1 MALPVKTISI
11 AVLLICCGCGSP
23 RQRSAPPID
32 PALLMLAPSD
42 STSLLWIKMEKLVK
56 TPGFDYLAKSGMI
69 HDLLDLV
76 AAQTSFDPRKDFW
89 EMLFVSNGRDILMLA
104 RGQFAAMGMEPEF
117 KKQGSQRTA
126 YRGQT
131 FITTG
136 GAVLTFMSPSSIAVG
151 GREALQR
158 LVDERAER
166 RGGPPPALMARAEQI
181 DRKNQVWWALSAPAS
196 LLPRQIPSASGG
208 FSNILANLPRLL
220 NGVRMITGSLDL
232 SGGINA
238 AATADFEDG
247 SQARQSADA
256 LGAFLALARATVPKA
271 RTPQPGL
278 YDSVKID
285 RNDSAVR
292 ILIDAPMSVLIQS
305 FVL

>member
-1 MALPVKTISI
+1 MCLPVKTTWL
-11 AVLLICCGCGSP
+11 AVLFFFVGCASS
-23 RQRSAPPID
+23 RQRSGSPID

-42 STSLLWIKMEKLVK
+42 TSSLVWVKMEKLVK

-69 HDLLDLV
+69 QDALDPI
-76 AAQTSFDPRKDFW
+76 ASQTSFDPRKDFW

-117 KKQGSQRTA
+117 KKQGSLRTA

-131 FITTG
+131 FISSG
-136 GAVLTFMSPSSIAVG
+136 GPVLTFMSPSSIAVG
-151 GREALQR
+151 GRQALER

-166 RGGPPPALMARAEQI
+166 RGGPPPALMARVENI
-181 DRKNQVWWALSAPAS
+181 DRKNQVWWVLSSPAA
-196 LLPRQIPSASGG
+196 LLPSQIPSASGG

-232 SGGINA
+232 SGGINLT
-238 AATADFEDG
+238 ATAEFED
-247 SQARQSADA
+247 SALARQSGDA
-256 LGAFLALARATVPKA
+256 LGALLALARATAPKA
-271 RTPQPGL
+271 RTQQLGF

-285 RNDSAVR
+285 RNDRALR
-292 ILIDAPMSVLIQS
+292 ISLDAPLSMLMQS
-305 FVL
+305 FP